1 MQEQKKYHKRK
12 LAIIE
17 MIESCTETIKREKS
31 FIRNCPSTFALK
43 NTRANIERYESIR
56 KYLTERYNRN

>member
-1 MQEQKKYHKRK
+1 MKEQKAYHTRK

-17 MIESCTETIKREKS
+17 MIERCTETIQREKS

-43 NTRANIERYESIR
+43 NTRSNIERYEILR
-56 KYLTERYNRN
+56 DYLTERYNR